1 MRTLLIKLIHGYQ
14 CFISPLSA
22 PSCRFTPSC
31 SSYACEALEKYN
43 FSKGLYLSIKRI
55 TRCHPWGASGYDPV
69 P

>member
-14 CFISPLSA
+14 YFISPLSA

-31 SSYACEALEKYN
+31 SSYACDALEKHG
-43 FSKGLYLSIKRI
+43 FFKGVYLAVKRI
-55 TRCHPWGASGYDPV
+55 SRCHPWGASGYDPV